1 MYIDL
6 SKIKSGFSDR
16 LRAIT
21 FHVALTKFKKGK
33 NFFSIYEKKNYQCP
47 FRFVDF
53 CKIKKITIKSEK
65 KNLDKKKDIIFTSYN
80 SEINLKNC
88 ARANKFSDKINNSE
102 LYYQWIKSYK
112 DIYPNNYLQNKINN
126 IKLPKKFIS
135 IHIRSTDRVIKFK
148 NILSQIQLKDMI
160 IDFHL
165 KEFPYMV
172 TDLIVKYSNCKN
184 IYVSS
189 DQEYLKNKIIHQLK
203 NKKFQVYFN
212 KNIYKNSKYRR
223 TSGDDFLIDLFCMSK
238 SKFIF
243 STIGGGVP
251 FTAHLLSGKKN
262 KVVNW
267 SNEYN
272 KFFLI
277 RCIVLVIYYLKRLKN
292 ISFNFFSF
300 K

>member
-1 MYIDL
+1 MHIDL

-21 FHVALTKFKKGK
+21 FHVALNKLKKK
-33 NFFSIYEKKNYQCP
+33 KTFFSIYEKKNYQCP
-47 FRFVDF
+47 FRFVDY
-53 CKIKKITIKSEK
+53 CKIKKITIKSKK
-65 KNLDKKKDIIFTSYN
+65 KNSNTKKNIIFTSYN
-80 SEINLKNC
+80 SEINFKNC
-88 ARANKFSDKINNSE
+88 VRANKYSDTINNSE
-102 LYYQWIKSYK
+102 LYDQWTKSYK
-112 DIYPNNYLQNKINN
+112 DIYPNNNLQNKINH

-135 IHIRSTDRVIKFK
+135 VHVRSTDRVVKFK
-148 NILSQIQLKDMI
+148 NIFSQIQLKDMI

-165 KEFPYMV
+165 KKFPD
-172 TDLIVKYSNCKN
+172 TIIDFIVKYSNCKN

-203 NKKFQVYFN
+203 SENFNVYYN
-212 KNIYKNSKYRR
+212 KNIYKNLNYRR
-223 TSGDDFLIDLFCMSK
+223 TSGDDFLVDLFCMSK
-238 SKFIF
+238 SNFIF

-262 KVVNW
+262 KVINW

-277 RCIVLVIYYLKRLKN
+277 RCLVLIIYYTKRLKK
-292 ISFNFFSF
+292 ILINFFSF